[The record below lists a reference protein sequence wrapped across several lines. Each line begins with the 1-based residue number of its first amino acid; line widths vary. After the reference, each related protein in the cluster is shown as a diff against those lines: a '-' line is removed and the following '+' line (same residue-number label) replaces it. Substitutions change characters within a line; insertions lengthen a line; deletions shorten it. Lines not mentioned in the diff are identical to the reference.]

1 MESDEKR
8 ELRKQT
14 HRSIVTKVK
23 NNKKCRFQPYQDDYI
38 NFFVKINNEETVY
51 GNYISYSDIDT
62 IVSDLRNHY

>member
-1 MESDEKR
+1 MESDDQN

-23 NNKKCRFQPYQDDYI
+23 NNKKRKFKPYQDNYI
-38 NFFVKINNEETVY
+38 DFFVKINNEETVY

-62 IVSDLRNHY
+62 IVSDIRNHY